1 MEFSIYGYKFRL
13 ELVILSMLLGGFIG
27 VNMFCSC
34 AGGVK
39 GAVNV
44 VGSTVKTT
52 MDVGTKMTSTV
63 INKGLDTINNL

>member
-1 MEFSIYGYKFRL
+1 
-13 ELVILSMLLGGFIG
+13 MLIGGFIG

-34 AGGVK
+34 SGGIK

>member
-1 MEFSIYGYKFRL
+1 MEFNIYGYKFRL
-13 ELVILSMLLGGFIG
+13 ELIILCMLIGGFIG

-34 AGGVK
+34 SGGIK

-44 VGSTVKTT
+44 IGSTVKTT

>member
-1 MEFSIYGYKFRL
+1 
-13 ELVILSMLLGGFIG
+13 MLIGGFIG